1 MQRGAA
7 PLGSPTQ
14 EQNKEKAKQGSK
26 GYLCKK
32 KGSKG
37 YLCKKK
43 GSKGYWSLFA
53 SFETCSA
60 VIPVCLIVSYAYPAH
75 SC

>member
-32 KGSKG
+32 KRLKR
-37 YLCKKK
+37 L
-43 GSKGYWSLFA
+43 L
-53 SFETCSA
+53 
-60 VIPVCLIVSYAYPAH
+60 V
-75 SC
+75 